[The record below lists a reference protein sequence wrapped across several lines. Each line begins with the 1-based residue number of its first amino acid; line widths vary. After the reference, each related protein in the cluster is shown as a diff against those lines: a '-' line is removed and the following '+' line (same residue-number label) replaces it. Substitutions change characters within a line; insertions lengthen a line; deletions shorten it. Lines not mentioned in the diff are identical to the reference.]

1 MAMTKAEAAKLTN
14 DLLLR
19 GVVETIV
26 KESSVLQLL
35 PFMEVSGTSVT
46 YNREATMPSATFYDV
61 GDTWTESTPTFTQVT
76 ANLKILGGDAD
87 VDNFIQATY
96 ADPNDIEAEVVS
108 SRAKSIAH
116 VFSESFFNG
125 DAGLNP
131 KTFDGLTKVLTGTA
145 QEVTAGANGAQLTL
159 DMMDQMIDL
168 VMPGKPDAIFLSRR
182 TRRKLS
188 SLRRASGNL
197 LEVDVDQFGQRA
209 LFYDGVPLY
218 VDDFISDT
226 QVQGSSGGVCSSV
239 YGVKFGQGIGVLG
252 LEHGGIQIEKVG
264 ELETK
269 DATRWRL
276 KWYTT
281 QVRTI
286 CSEAAVDQRGHSD

>member
-35 PFMEVSGTSVT
+35 PFMEVTGTSVT
-46 YNREATMPSATFYDV
+46 YAREATMPSAAFFDV
-61 GDTWTESTPTFTQVT
+61 GDTWTESTPTFTQIT

-87 VDNFIQATY
+87 VDNFLQATY
-96 ADPNDIEAEVVS
+96 ADPNDIEAEVVT
-108 SRAKSIAH
+108 SRAKAIAH
-116 VFSESFFNG
+116 LFSDSFFNG
-125 DAGLNP
+125 DSGLNP
-131 KTFDGLTKVLTGTA
+131 KTFDGLTKALTGTA
-145 QEVTAGANGAQLTL
+145 QEITAGANGAQLTL

-168 VMPGKPDAIFLSRR
+168 VMPGKPDALFLSRR

-197 LEVDVDQFGQRA
+197 LEIDVDQFGQRA
-209 LFYDGVPLY
+209 LFYDGIPLY
-218 VDDFISDT
+218 IDDFISDT
-226 QVQGSSGGVCSSV
+226 QVQGASGGVCSSV
-239 YGVKFGQGIGVLG
+239 YAVKFGQGVGVLG
-252 LEHGGIQIEKVG
+252 LEHGGIQIERVG

-276 KWYTT
+276 KWYAGLSIFS
-281 QVRTI
+281 QLGIARVKGI
-286 CSEAAVDQRGHSD
+286 LP

>member
-1 MAMTKAEAAKLTN
+1 MLN
-14 DLLLR
+14 
-19 GVVETIV
+19 
-26 KESSVLQLL
+26 
-35 PFMEVSGTSVT
+35 GTT
-46 YNREATMPSATFYDV
+46 
-61 GDTWTESTPTFTQVT
+61 
-76 ANLKILGGDAD
+76 
-87 VDNFIQATY
+87 
-96 ADPNDIEAEVVS
+96 
-108 SRAKSIAH
+108 
-116 VFSESFFNG
+116 
-125 DAGLNP
+125 
-131 KTFDGLTKVLTGTA
+131 

-218 VDDFISDT
+218 VDDFISDA
-226 QVQGSSGGVCSSV
+226 QVQGSSGSVCSSV
-239 YGVKFGQGIGVLG
+239 YALKFGQGVGVLG

-276 KWYTT
+276 KWY
-281 QVRTI
+281 
-286 CSEAAVDQRGHSD
+286 AALSVFSQLGVARVKGILP